1 MFDSFCELTFF
12 HVYRTCLDLTK
23 RWTSLMFPGTENG
36 VESSN
41 SDLKSKSNL
50 TMWVLGK
57 GVYLRSF

>member
-1 MFDSFCELTFF
+1 
-12 HVYRTCLDLTK
+12 
-23 RWTSLMFPGTENG
+23 MFPGTENG

-41 SDLKSKSNL
+41 GDLKSKSNL